1 MKNQLLLL
9 FLALTANVAFSQ
21 ETNIKAGTREEEINQ
36 KVKLFQQFLNTGDK
50 KLIQIIISK
59 NPEEHLEEKLEQM
72 QKQLPKGNVFTEKI
86 SSIEKN
92 EFLVVL
98 QIKPFGI
105 PLSIVGARQI
115 AFSKKKY

>member
-1 MKNQLLLL
+1 MLLITN
-9 FLALTANVAFSQ
+9 ATFSQ
-21 ETNIKAGTREEEINQ
+21 ETKNKTDETKTINQTEAINQ
-36 KVKLFQQFLNTGDK
+36 KVKLFQQFLKTADENVIK
-50 KLIQIIISK
+50 NIISK
-59 NPEEHLEEKLEQM
+59 NAEEHLEEKLVQM